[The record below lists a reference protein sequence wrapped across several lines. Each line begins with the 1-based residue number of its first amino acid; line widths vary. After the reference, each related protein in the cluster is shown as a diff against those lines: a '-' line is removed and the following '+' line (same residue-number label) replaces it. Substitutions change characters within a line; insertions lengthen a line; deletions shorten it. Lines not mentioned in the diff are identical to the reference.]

1 MKYIILTLFIG
12 LLFGFTL
19 ISKKSNL
26 NMNKRS
32 FYEHEVNTID
42 GISFDLSSLKG
53 KKLLVVNV
61 ASQCGLTSQYKELQ
75 ALYSEYGGDNF
86 EILAFPAN
94 NFGSQEPG
102 TEKQIKAFCDSQ
114 FGISFKMFEKI
125 SVKGKDQHPL
135 YEW

>member
-1 MKYIILTLFIG
+1 
-12 LLFGFTL
+12 
-19 ISKKSNL
+19 
-26 NMNKRS
+26 MNKRT

-42 GISFDLSSLKG
+42 GLPFDLSSLKG

-61 ASQCGLTSQYKELQ
+61 ASECGLTSQYKELQ

-102 TEKQIKAFCDSQ
+102 TEKTN
-114 FGISFKMFEKI
+114 
-125 SVKGKDQHPL
+125 
-135 YEW
+135 

>member
-1 MKYIILTLFIG
+1 MKYIILSIVIG
-12 LLFGFTL
+12 LLFGFSL

-42 GISFDLSSLKG
+42 GIPFDLSSLKG

-75 ALYSEYGGDNF
+75 ALIF
-86 EILAFPAN
+86 
-94 NFGSQEPG
+94 
-102 TEKQIKAFCDSQ
+102 
-114 FGISFKMFEKI
+114 
-125 SVKGKDQHPL
+125 
-135 YEW
+135 

>member
-1 MKYIILTLFIG
+1 
-12 LLFGFTL
+12 
-19 ISKKSNL
+19 
-26 NMNKRS
+26 MNKRT

-42 GISFDLSSLKG
+42 GLPFDLSSLG

-61 ASQCGLTSQYKELQ
+61 ASECGLTSQYKELQ

-114 FGISFKMFEKI
+114 FGVSFKCLKRY
-125 SVKGKDQHPL
+125 Q
-135 YEW
+135 